1 MLLMCFRRIKFASG
15 FMEKH
20 KNDHRLKLQQSRFL
34 QEFHQIKLL
43 MLKSQK
49 ANANFSGLPLKS
61 TEADL
66 KRLGFI
72 VSSTRLIA
80 LAHLTP
86 LLSEL
91 GQVNYLMQTWFPSL

>member
-1 MLLMCFRRIKFASG
+1 
-15 FMEKH
+15 
-20 KNDHRLKLQQSRFL
+20 
-34 QEFHQIKLL
+34 